1 MRRGACRLWGKCKT
15 ACFPHVPDIARVCP
29 PFAGFAGVFYRFL
42 EFHDTD
48 HPGAGRAASCSG
60 ACGMGICPVPFS
72 GEKGA
77 VVSLYASD
85 DPAVSGNNGIWV
97 SGPEYDGLNGHP
109 CGGDPAGYFL
119 HTAGIYPAEDLCRYS
134 EGTAGGGKD

>member
-1 MRRGACRLWGKCKT
+1 
-15 ACFPHVPDIARVCP
+15 
-29 PFAGFAGVFYRFL
+29 
-42 EFHDTD
+42 
-48 HPGAGRAASCSG
+48 
-60 ACGMGICPVPFS
+60 MGICPVPFS